1 MKLESVEIENYR
13 AIEKLRLPLDPALTV
28 LHGNNA
34 HGKTSILSA
43 IAVGLGSIPTLLP
56 DVSGIGFLQTDRRHG
71 RSLQV
76 KLTTTDGIIWRRTR
90 GPQVEHATL
99 RELKEAME
107 KIVSADREGIS
118 PLDLPI
124 VAFYSTDRAV
134 NQPRPQKGF
143 KTEFPRSA
151 ALEGALSARTDF
163 KDFFTWFY
171 ARENEELRVQ
181 KQQRNFDCRLDDL
194 DAVRRVIQAM
204 MPEVSDPRIEHSP
217 RRFVVSVKVG
227 PEGKPETLSL
237 DQLSGGYRIVLALAA
252 DLARRMAQ
260 GNPHLDDPLA
270 AEAIILIDEVDLHL
284 HPLWQQ
290 RILEDLSRTFP
301 NAQFI
306 VSTHSPQILTTV
318 QPHHIVELCRENN
331 HIFARQ
337 VAGATFGAK
346 AGDVLSTV
354 MGVDERPSGNSFVQT
369 LESYTRLVSDGRG
382 ESEEAV
388 SLRREL
394 EELSPHDPALDRADI
409 EIRRQRVMKTVGKP
423 K

>member
-13 AIEKLRLPLDPALTV
+13 AIEKLRLPLDPTLTV

-56 DVSGIGFLQTDRRHG
+56 DVSGIGFLQTDRRQG

-99 RELKEAME
+99 RELREAME
-107 KIVSADREGIS
+107 KIVSADREGTS

-124 VAFYSTDRAV
+124 VAFYSTDRALD
-134 NQPRPQKGF
+134 QPRPQKGS

-194 DAVRRVIQAM
+194 EAVRGVIQAM
-204 MPEVSDPRIEHSP
+204 MPKVSDPRIELSP
-217 RRFVVSVKVG
+217 LRFVVSVKTGRKTEKLVMN
-227 PEGKPETLSL
+227 
-237 DQLSGGYRIVLALAA
+237 QLSGGYRIMLALTA
-252 DLARRMAQ
+252 DLAWRMAQ
-260 GNPHLDDPLA
+260 GNPHLKDPLA
-270 AEAIILIDEVDLHL
+270 SEAIVLIDEIELHL
-284 HPLWQQ
+284 HPSWQQ
-290 RILEDLSRTFP
+290 RVLTDLTRTFP

-306 VSTHSPQILTTV
+306 VSTHSPQVLTDVRPEQVVT
-318 QPHHIVELCRENN
+318 LCREEDR
-331 HIFARQ
+331 I
-337 VAGATFGAK
+337 VAIGAAAPTYGAE
-346 AGDVLSTV
+346 AGNVLDMV
-354 MGVDERPSGNSFVQT
+354 MGVDERPPHNKFTKDLRKYMRMIDDDKGET
-369 LESYTRLVSDGRG
+369 EPAHKLRKKLERM
-382 ESEEAV
+382 
-388 SLRREL
+388 
-394 EELSPHDPALDRADI
+394 SPHDPGLDRADM
-409 EIRRQRVMKTVGKP
+409 ELRRRKLFTKTSASP
-423 K
+423 